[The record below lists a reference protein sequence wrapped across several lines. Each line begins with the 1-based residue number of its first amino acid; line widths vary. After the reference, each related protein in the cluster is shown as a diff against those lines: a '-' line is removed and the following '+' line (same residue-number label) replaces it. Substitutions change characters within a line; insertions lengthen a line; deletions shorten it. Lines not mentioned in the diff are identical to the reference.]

1 MRGFPRQFLVI
12 LLTALVLRTAESES
26 IGCSVCFGDPASP
39 MAKGAL
45 MGVLTLGGIITTVL
59 VMIAGTGAFWLHRS
73 IKLSRSS
80 NPSDDFDQPT

>member
-1 MRGFPRQFLVI
+1 MRG
-12 LLTALVLRTAESES
+12 LLRHMLMIPLIGLLLRAIESES
-26 IGCSVCFGDPASP
+26 FGCSVCFGDPASP

-73 IKLSRSS
+73 MKLTRSS
-80 NPSDDFDQPT
+80 NPSDDFNQLD

>member
-1 MRGFPRQFLVI
+1 MRGLLRQ
-12 LLTALVLRTAESES
+12 LLMIPLTGLLLRAVESETH
-26 IGCSVCFGDPASP
+26 GCSVCFGDPASP

-45 MGVLTLGGIITTVL
+45 MGVLTLGGVIATVL

-80 NPSDDFDQPT
+80 NPPDDFNQPD